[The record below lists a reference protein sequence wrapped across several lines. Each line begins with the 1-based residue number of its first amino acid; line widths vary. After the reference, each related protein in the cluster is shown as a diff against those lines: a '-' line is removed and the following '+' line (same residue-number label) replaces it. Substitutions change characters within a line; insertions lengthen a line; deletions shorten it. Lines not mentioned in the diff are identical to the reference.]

1 MNASDKIIIFS
12 LAWTSRHCDLFVL
25 ISPLITLSL
34 HLGSRVVTRR
44 REKIIFAKS
53 QPPCDIHR
61 QYLDVFLI
69 HRLEFRCF
77 AVEFLTALLISLKPS
92 SIIIVFYLKKPLAHD
107 FLPFRVIWKQAC
119 RLDFQKSCFYGQT
132 SIGRW
137 IFCTVMIYFFPWF
150 LLLSIFRKLLKE
162 SDHFVEKIQHESTA
176 VNIESL

>member
-44 REKIIFAKS
+44 REIIIFAKS
-53 QPPCDIHR
+53 QLPCDIHR

-162 SDHFVEKIQHESTA
+162 SDHFVEKIQHDSTA